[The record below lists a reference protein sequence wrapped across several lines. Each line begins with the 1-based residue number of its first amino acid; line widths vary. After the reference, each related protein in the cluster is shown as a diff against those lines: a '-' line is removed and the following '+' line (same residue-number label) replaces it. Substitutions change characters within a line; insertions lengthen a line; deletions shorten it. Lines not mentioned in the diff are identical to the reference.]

1 MDTSR
6 PYIRSLILFLAI
18 TAAASSFL
26 SFPASSAVG
35 SDDEPVKKPD
45 CRYCK
50 DQGWI
55 PCKRHKKKS
64 HEMESCSI
72 RCSETIGCK
81 KCGGTLKT
89 PCNKCDMDIS
99 GQLAAERDVNLKWLE
114 EMKRIDEVIKPRN
127 NIMHCESAHFKLTY
141 NIKMITPEKRGLKTH
156 EGMHLYLERLEE
168 CYEQVCEDLGAK
180 DDDFLAKTHVMMWER
195 EAEVV
200 RSASNFCRQNSNTK
214 SYLLGAAPIFT
225 IYYNKGFLHEEYE
238 LHQSVVHNVVHCLLS
253 NVWDGIWP
261 GNIKG
266 GWLDAGFAHHYELKF
281 KQYGGGVRNY
291 CYREGDTAVR
301 FKFGRWESAVRIAVD
316 KGEAPSFLSVASK
329 NIDMLQ
335 PQDHMYSWSYVDFI
349 LKKYP
354 GKFGEVAKLVKKRRP
369 LSEVLKESLGMN
381 PFQFEEKWNEYV
393 QGAYS
398 SKEQPWGK
406 PVGGRRK

>member
-1 MDTSR
+1 MDTLGSK
-6 PYIRSLILFLAI
+6 I
-18 TAAASSFL
+18 AAAL
-26 SFPASSAVG
+26 LMAVLAVG
-35 SDDEPVKKPD
+35 ALAADDPKKKPD
-45 CRYCK
+45 CRTCK
-50 DQGWI
+50 DQGWT
-55 PCKRHKKKS
+55 PCKRHPKGT
-64 HEMESCSI
+64 HTVESCAI
-72 RCSETIGCK
+72 RCSENIGCK
-81 KCGGTLKT
+81 KCGGTLKLQCT
-89 PCNKCDMDIS
+89 RCDIDIS
-99 GQLAAERDVNLKWLE
+99 ERLAAERATNTKWLE
-114 EMKRIDEVIKPRN
+114 EMNRIDEVMKSR

-238 LHQSVVHNVVHCLLS
+238 LHQAVVHNVVHCLLS